1 VAVKF
6 VKHFEEVILW
16 MYKGII
22 LHRAIDTLPMR
33 IHFRQSTKKLHAKY
47 HIIIGR
53 DCRRAL
59 RPFSGNWTKYSDER
73 ENWSLWDIYQSLYDN
88 NEILSEQTKTVL
100 PLDERNWLV
109 SYQTIRRD

>member
-47 HIIIGR
+47 HHYSGVIV
-53 DCRRAL
+53 DAAL
-59 RPFSGNWTKYSDER
+59 RPFSGNWNKYSDER
-73 ENWSLWDIYQSLYDN
+73 EN
-88 NEILSEQTKTVL
+88 
-100 PLDERNWLV
+100 
-109 SYQTIRRD
+109 